1 MSNKDAIVKRRQGIL
16 FVVSAPSGAGKTSL
30 CQELVSQVPE
40 LRYSVS
46 YTTRKPRPTE
56 IADRHYRFVEEAAFR
71 DMIKEGAFLEWAEV
85 YGHLYGTPRAPL
97 KEWIAQGIDVL
108 LDIDTQ
114 GALQIRRHEPD
125 AVSIYILPPS
135 LEVLRRRLED
145 RKGDAPDEIARRLK
159 KARDEV
165 KNYRDY
171 TYVIINEDFKSAVRQ
186 LEAIVL
192 AERSRTAL
200 LDLTAVEQALM
211 VNERETQEDR

>member
-1 MSNKDAIVKRRQGIL
+1 MSSKDAIVKRRQGIL

-30 CQELVSQVPE
+30 CQELVSQLPD
-40 LRYSVS
+40 LRHSVS
-46 YTTRKPRPTE
+46 YTTRKPRPAE
-56 IADRHYRFVEEAAFR
+56 IADRHYHFVDEATFR

-85 YGHLYGTPRAPL
+85 YGNLYGTPRAPI
-97 KEWIAQGIDVL
+97 KEWISQGIDVL

-165 KNYRDY
+165 KHYRDY
-171 TYVIINEDFKSAVRQ
+171 IYVIINEDFKFAVRQ

-200 LDLTAVEQALM
+200 LDLSAVEQALM
-211 VNERETQEDR
+211 EPQEDR

>member
-1 MSNKDAIVKRRQGIL
+1 MSNKDAIVKRRQGVL

-30 CQELVSQVPE
+30 CQELVSQVPD

-46 YTTRKPRPTE
+46 YTTRKPRPAE
-56 IADRHYRFVEEAAFR
+56 IADRHYHFVEEATFR

-85 YGHLYGTPRAPL
+85 YGHLYGTPRAPI
-97 KEWIAQGIDVL
+97 KEWISEGIDVL

-171 TYVIINEDFKSAVRQ
+171 AHVIINEDFKSAVRQ

-200 LDLTAVEQALM
+200 LDLSVLEQALTET
-211 VNERETQEDR
+211 ERERPD

>member
-1 MSNKDAIVKRRQGIL
+1 MSSKDAIVKRRQGIL

-30 CQELVSQVPE
+30 CQELVSQLPD

-46 YTTRKPRPTE
+46 YTTRKPRPAE
-56 IADRHYRFVEEAAFR
+56 IADRHYHFVEEATFR

-85 YGHLYGTPRAPL
+85 YGNLYGTPRAPI
-97 KEWIAQGIDVL
+97 KEWISQGIDVL

-135 LEVLRRRLED
+135 LEVLRRRLEE

-165 KNYRDY
+165 KHYRDY
-171 TYVIINEDFKSAVRQ
+171 IYVIINEDFKFSVRQ

-200 LDLTAVEQALM
+200 LDLSAVEQALM
-211 VNERETQEDR
+211 EPQEDR

>member
-1 MSNKDAIVKRRQGIL
+1 MSSKDAIVKRRQGIL

-30 CQELVSQVPE
+30 CQELVSQLPE

-46 YTTRKPRPTE
+46 YTTRKPRPAE
-56 IADRHYRFVEEAAFR
+56 IADRHYHFVDEATFR

-85 YGHLYGTPRAPL
+85 YGNLYGTPRAPI
-97 KEWIAQGIDVL
+97 KEWISQGIDVL

-165 KNYRDY
+165 KHYRDY
-171 TYVIINEDFKSAVRQ
+171 IYVIINEDFKFAVRQ

-200 LDLTAVEQALM
+200 LDLSAVEQALM
-211 VNERETQEDR
+211 EPQEDR

>member
-1 MSNKDAIVKRRQGIL
+1 MSSKDASVKRRQGIL

-30 CQELVSQVPE
+30 CQELVSQLPD

-46 YTTRKPRPTE
+46 YTTRKPRPAE
-56 IADRHYRFVEEAAFR
+56 IADRHYHFVDEATFR

-85 YGHLYGTPRAPL
+85 YGHLYGTPRAPI
-97 KEWIAQGIDVL
+97 KEWILQGIDVL

-135 LEVLRRRLED
+135 LEVLRHRLED

-171 TYVIINEDFKSAVRQ
+171 TYVIINDDFKFSVRQ

-200 LDLTAVEQALM
+200 WDLSLLEQALS
-211 VNERETQEDR
+211 ETQEDR

>member
-1 MSNKDAIVKRRQGIL
+1 MSSKDAIVKRRQGIL

-30 CQELVSQVPE
+30 CQELVSQLPD

-46 YTTRKPRPTE
+46 YTTRKPRPAE
-56 IADRHYRFVEEAAFR
+56 IADRHYHFVDEATFR

-85 YGHLYGTPRAPL
+85 YGNLYGTPRAPI
-97 KEWIAQGIDVL
+97 KEWISQGIDVL

-114 GALQIRRHEPD
+114 GALQIRRHQPD

-165 KNYRDY
+165 KHYRDY
-171 TYVIINEDFKSAVRQ
+171 IYVIINEDFKFAVRQ

-200 LDLTAVEQALM
+200 LDLSAVEQALM
-211 VNERETQEDR
+211 EPQEDR

>member
-1 MSNKDAIVKRRQGIL
+1 MLSKDTIVKRRQGIL

-30 CQELVSQVPE
+30 CQELVSQLPD

-46 YTTRKPRPTE
+46 YTSRKPRPAE
-56 IADRHYRFVEEAAFR
+56 IADRHYHFVDEATFR

-85 YGHLYGTPRAPL
+85 YGNLYGTPRAPI
-97 KEWIAQGIDVL
+97 KEWISQGIDVL

-165 KNYRDY
+165 KHYRDY
-171 TYVIINEDFKSAVRQ
+171 IYVIINEDFKFAVRQ

-200 LDLTAVEQALM
+200 LDLSAVEQALM
-211 VNERETQEDR
+211 ESQEDR

>member
-1 MSNKDAIVKRRQGIL
+1 MSSKDAIVKRPQGIL

-30 CQELVSQVPE
+30 CQELVSQLPD

-46 YTTRKPRPTE
+46 YTTRKPRPAE
-56 IADRHYRFVEEAAFR
+56 IADRHYHFVDEATFR

-85 YGHLYGTPRAPL
+85 YGNLYGTPRAPL

-135 LEVLRRRLED
+135 LEVLRQRLED

-165 KNYRDY
+165 KNYRDRSEERR
-171 TYVIINEDFKSAVRQ
+171 VGKEW
-186 LEAIVL
+186 
-192 AERSRTAL
+192 RSR
-200 LDLTAVEQALM
+200 Q
-211 VNERETQEDR
+211 ETETE

>member
-30 CQELVSQVPE
+30 CEELVSQVPD

-46 YTTRKPRPTE
+46 YTTRRPRPAE
-56 IADRHYRFVEEAAFR
+56 IADRHYHFVEEATFR

-85 YGHLYGTPRAPL
+85 YGHLYGTPRAPI
-97 KEWIAQGIDVL
+97 KEWISEGIDVL

-145 RKGDAPDEIARRLK
+145 RRGDAPDEIARRLK

-171 TYVIINEDFKSAVRQ
+171 AHVIINEDFKSAVRQ

-200 LDLTAVEQALM
+200 LDLSVLEQALTE
-211 VNERETQEDR
+211 NEREKPD

>member
-30 CQELVSQVPE
+30 CQALVSQVPD

-46 YTTRKPRPTE
+46 CTTRQPRPAE
-56 IADRHYRFVEEAAFR
+56 IADRHYHFVDEATFR

-85 YGHLYGTPRAPL
+85 YGHLYGTPRAPI

-108 LDIDTQ
+108 LDIDAQ

-171 TYVIINEDFKSAVRQ
+171 AHVIINEDFKSAVRQ

-200 LDLTAVEQALM
+200 LDLSAVEQALM
-211 VNERETQEDR
+211 EPQEDH